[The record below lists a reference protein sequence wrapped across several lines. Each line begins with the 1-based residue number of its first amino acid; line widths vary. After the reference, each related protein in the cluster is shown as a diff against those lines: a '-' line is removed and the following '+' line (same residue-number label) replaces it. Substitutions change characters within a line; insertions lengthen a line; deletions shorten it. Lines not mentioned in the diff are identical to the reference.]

1 MNPVAR
7 YGSTATLDRR
17 NIRRMTQPALD
28 REAAF
33 SALEMLCRRICLLR
47 VRGRSVEANQ
57 LQSSELSR
65 TVTELRTRFGPD
77 SLSEEQ
83 VRTIFSRERERVAD
97 AAVLAELLGAFM
109 PPPTSVVAAAADLAE
124 RTTAFAASAPVPPR
138 QPPAERESPDSSSAP
153 PPPAQAPA
161 IADLLDEMLSQDS
174 QRARRPRGS

>member
-1 MNPVAR
+1 
-7 YGSTATLDRR
+7 
-17 NIRRMTQPALD
+17 
-28 REAAF
+28 
-33 SALEMLCRRICLLR
+33 MLCRRICLLR

-57 LQSSELSR
+57 LQSAELSR

-109 PPPTSVVAAAADLAE
+109 PPPTSVVAAADLEE
-124 RTTAFAASAPVPPR
+124 RTTAFAASAPTPPR
-138 QPPAERESPDSSSAP
+138 QPPAERESPDSGSAP

-174 QRARRPRGS
+174 QRARRSRGS